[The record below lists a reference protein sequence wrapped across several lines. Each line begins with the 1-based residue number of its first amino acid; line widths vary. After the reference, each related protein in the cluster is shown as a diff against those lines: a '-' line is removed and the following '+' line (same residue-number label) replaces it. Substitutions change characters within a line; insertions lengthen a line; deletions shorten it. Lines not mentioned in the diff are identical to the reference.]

1 MSVIDSNK
9 RPTVTLQRN
18 KSGAPVFGGIFVIVL
33 VVLVIGSG
41 AVFYGQGL
49 RTSALNDPVA
59 LLQKQIERGE
69 VKLEYSDGGWG
80 YLPSVLNH
88 LGINVDSQIL
98 VFSKTS
104 LQFTKISPKTPR
116 AIYFNDNVTVGYVQD
131 GSVYEFTSLDPPQ
144 GLVFYT
150 MDTQK
155 TETPRFERKSNECLI
170 CHAPA
175 GGLIVTSVFPS
186 ADGTPLITGSFF
198 EGVDHRTP
206 IERRWGGWY
215 VSGTHGSMH
224 HMGNAV
230 APDPDRPSDLEES
243 GTQNLSS
250 LTSKI
255 NPSKYLTST
264 SDIVALMTIEHQTHL
279 TNLINGLRRRQTADN
294 GTLEK
299 SKNSLDQAI
308 NQIVD
313 YMFFVDE
320 APLRDPVQGV
330 SSFTRTFPQ
339 RGPRDSY
346 GRSLRDF
353 DLQRRLFRYPLSYMI
368 YSEIFDAMPATA
380 RDRVYRKLFDVLSGG
395 DQSPKFAHISDAD
408 RSAIL
413 EIVRD
418 TKVGV
423 PDYWSSSDGVD

>member
-9 RPTVTLQRN
+9 RLWVLL
-18 KSGAPVFGGIFVIVL
+18 GA
-33 VVLVIGSG
+33 VLVIGSG
-41 AVFYGQGL
+41 AVLGGQGL

-69 VKLEYSDGGWG
+69 VKLDYSADGWG

-116 AIYFNDNVTVGYVQD
+116 AIYFNDNVSVGYVQE
-131 GSVYEFTSLDPPQ
+131 GSVYEFTSLDPSQ

-150 MDTQK
+150 MDTQR

-170 CHAPA
+170 CHAPS
-175 GGLIVTSVFPS
+175 GGLVVTSVFPS
-186 ADGTPLITGSFF
+186 ADGTPLITGTFF

-206 IERRWGGWY
+206 IEHRWGGWY

-230 APDPDRPSDLEES
+230 AQDPDRPIDLEES

-250 LTSKI
+250 LSSKI
-255 NPSKYLTST
+255 DPSKYLTST
-264 SDIVALMTIEHQTHL
+264 SDIVALMTIEHQTHM
-279 TNLINGLRRRQTADN
+279 TNFINGLSRQFRQAADK

-299 SKNSLDQAI
+299 SKTSLDRAI
-308 NQIVD
+308 NELVD

-330 SSFTRTFPQ
+330 SSFTRTFPE
-339 RGPRDSY
+339 RGPRDRH

-353 DLQRRLFRYPLSYMI
+353 DLKCRLFRYPLSYMI
-368 YSEIFDAMPATA
+368 YSEIFDAMPAPA
-380 RDRVYRKLFDVLSGG
+380 RDRVYQRLFDVLSGK
-395 DQSPKFAHISDAD
+395 DQSPKFAHISDTD

-418 TKVGV
+418 TKPGV
-423 PDYWSSSDGVD
+423 PDYWSPSDGDGSAP